1 MHNSPF
7 YLLLVLVLSATL
19 CRAQTEVQ
27 RLAEQYLQP
36 LPVGTELSIGILEA
50 DTIYHLGMRKTAAGL
65 EVIDN
70 QDALFEI
77 GSLTKTFTAA
87 LVMKQV
93 QAGRI
98 ALDAPIEAYL
108 PVALPGNRNQGQ
120 FISVQHLITH
130 TSGLAATPGPFN
142 LPFLK
147 AKVLCPK
154 NPFRY
159 VKARHYYRYLS
170 KFTLDYEPGQAWAYN
185 NAAYGLL
192 GVMVA
197 RQSDRTWAEAVQQ
210 DLFEPLN
217 MTDTYLRVPQ
227 SERHR
232 LVPGITAKGKTARLW
247 DMDFIDPAGTI
258 KSTLNDMLRYAAAQL
273 AAPNGGLEFLA
284 RTQDP
289 LGYRIPL
296 TNKTWADQRMGLGW
310 WHCLEQPDKIFT
322 WHGGATGGYTAF
334 LGFSQAQHQAVVVLS
349 NLSSSHPQGRADKD
363 IPFAMRLGQ
372 KLMWLGF

>member
-1 MHNSPF
+1 MHTSPF

-19 CRAQTEVQ
+19 CRAQSEVQ

-36 LPVGTELSIGILEA
+36 LPVGTEMSIGIIEA
-50 DTIYHLGMRKTAAGL
+50 DTVYRLGIRKTATGL
-65 EVIDN
+65 EMIDN

-93 QAGRI
+93 QAGKMV
-98 ALDAPIEAYL
+98 LDAPIEAYL
-108 PVALPGNRNQGQ
+108 PVAIPGNQHQGHY
-120 FISVQHLITH
+120 ISVQHLITH
-130 TSGLAATPGPFN
+130 TSGLATTPGPFN

-159 VKARHYYRYLS
+159 VKARHYSRYLTP
-170 KFTLDYEPGQAWAYN
+170 FTLDYEPGQTWAYN

-197 RQSDRTWAEAVQQ
+197 RQTNRTWAEAVQQ
-210 DLFEPLN
+210 DLFEPLK
-217 MTDTYLRVPQ
+217 MTDSYLRVPQ
-227 SERHR
+227 SERDR

-247 DMDFIDPAGTI
+247 DMDFIDPASTI
-258 KSTLNDMLRYAAAQL
+258 KSTLNDLLRYAAAQL
-273 AAPNGGLEFLA
+273 AAPSAGLEFLA
-284 RTQDP
+284 STQDP

-296 TNKTWADQRMGLGW
+296 TSKMWADQRMGLGW
-310 WHCLEQPDKIFT
+310 WHCLEQPDQVFT

-334 LGFSQAQHQAVVVLS
+334 LGFSPAQQRAVVMLS

-363 IPFAMRLGQ
+363 IPFAMRLGH
-372 KLMWLGF
+372 KLMWLGY